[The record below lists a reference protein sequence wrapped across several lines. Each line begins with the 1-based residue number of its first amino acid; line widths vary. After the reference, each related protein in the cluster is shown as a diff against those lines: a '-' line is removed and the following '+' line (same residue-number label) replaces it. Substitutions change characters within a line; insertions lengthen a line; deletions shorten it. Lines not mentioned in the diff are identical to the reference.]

1 MGRARAGRISLV
13 EPWIL
18 AVDLGTGGL
27 KTGAVSLRGEML
39 AQAIGHLR
47 TSYLPDGG
55 AVQDPEEWW
64 TRLREGVRSVIDS
77 NAVRPGD
84 LVGIGLT
91 GQWGSTVPVDAE
103 GRAVGEC
110 LLWSDTRGGRFSAK
124 AMGGQVSLFGYSPAN
139 ILRWVQL
146 TGGAPSPNGAD
157 PLGHELYLRNCEPEV
172 YARTRTLLEPLDY
185 LGLKLTGRVAATPAS
200 MILSWLTDNRPGS
213 RPTYVH
219 ELVRRSGRDHAR
231 LPQLLP
237 TGSVLGALERG
248 VGEELGIPSVPVVCG
263 VPDLHTAFIGSGAV
277 APYDGHITI
286 STTSWI
292 ACEVPFKRTDVI
304 HQMATVPGLRPG
316 AYLVANNHETA
327 GLCLKWF
334 KDSVLGSDSYE
345 EVVADAATVPPGSGG
360 VIFTPWLKG
369 ERTPVEDRTLRG
381 AFLNVSLTTGREHLS
396 RAVLEGVAF
405 NARWLQDAVEGFV
418 RRPFA
423 SLRILGGGA
432 QSDLWCQ
439 VHADILGRRLER
451 VAEPTYANLRG
462 AALFAAIS
470 FGLLSLDEV
479 RELVRVTDTFEPQP
493 EARSI
498 YEPMYAE
505 FKQFYNRLHASY
517 ARLNRRSTA

>member
-1 MGRARAGRISLV
+1 V
-13 EPWIL
+13 TEKWIL
-18 AVDLGTGGL
+18 AVDIGTGGL
-27 KTGAVSLRGEML
+27 KTGAVSLRGEVL
-39 AQAIGHLR
+39 AHSIGHLH

-55 AVQDPEEWW
+55 AVQDPAEWW
-64 TRLREGVRSVIDS
+64 SRIVDGVHSIIES
-77 NAVRPGD
+77 KAVAAGD
-84 LVGIGLT
+84 LVAVGLT
-91 GQWGSTVPVDAE
+91 GQWGSTVPVDSE
-103 GRAVGEC
+103 GNAVGDC

-124 AMGGQVSLFGYSPAN
+124 AMGGPVAVFGYSPGN

-157 PLGHELYLRNCEPEV
+157 PLGHELYLRNCEPQV
-172 YARTRTLLEPLDY
+172 YAKTRTLLEPLDY

-213 RPTYVH
+213 SPAYVP
-219 ELVRRSGRDHAR
+219 ELVRRSGRDAAR

-237 TGSVLGALERG
+237 TGSALGELTRE
-248 VGEELGIPSVPVVCG
+248 VGEELGIPAVPVVCG
-263 VPDLHTAFIGSGAV
+263 VPDLHTAFLGSGAV
-277 APYDGHITI
+277 APYEAHITI

-316 AYLVANNHETA
+316 GYLVANNHETA

-334 KDSVLGSDSYE
+334 KDSVTGSDSYD
-345 EVVADAATVPPGSGG
+345 EVCADAARAPVGSGG

-369 ERTPVEDRTLRG
+369 ERSPVEDRTLRG
-381 AFLNVSLTTGREHLS
+381 AFLNVSLTSGREHLS

-405 NARWLQDAVEGFV
+405 NARWLLDAVEGFV
-418 RRPFA
+418 RRPLP

-462 AALFAAIS
+462 AGLFAAIS
-470 FGLLSLDEV
+470 IGRMALEDV
-479 RELVRVTDTFEPQP
+479 RDMVRVTSSFEP
-493 EARSI
+493 ESDARAV
-498 YEPMYAE
+498 YEPMYEE
-505 FKQFYNRLHASY
+505 FKRFYDRLHASY
-517 ARLNRRSTA
+517 ARLNRQVGR